1 MTTDEDRTGVRERVE
16 VGGRAH
22 HHHVIESAIGDPQSY
37 RDEPFRSRRRALEV
51 ARDRANWLNTV
62 AGCRVDSLGGASAR
76 YLITTGRPHDAGRMI
91 VVEECYDR
99 QCPAI
104 DGL

>member
-1 MTTDEDRTGVRERVE
+1 
-16 VGGRAH
+16 
-22 HHHVIESAIGDPQSY
+22 VIESAIGDPQSY

-62 AGCRVDSLGGASAR
+62 AGSRVDSLGAGER

-91 VVEECYDR
+91 VVEGCYDP
-99 QCPAI
+99 QCPAFQRLL
-104 DGL
+104 G

>member
-1 MTTDEDRTGVRERVE
+1 MTTEDERTGVRERAE
-16 VGGRAH
+16 VWSRAH

-51 ARDRANWLNTV
+51 ARDRANWLTTV
-62 AGCRVDSLGGASAR
+62 TGCRVDSVGAGAR
-76 YLITTGRPHDAGRMI
+76 YLITTGRPQDAGRMI
-91 VVEECYDR
+91 VVEECHDP

-104 DGL
+104 HGL